1 MKSLVV
7 ILVRHKRVKR
17 DFSHC
22 LRYIPI
28 SFQKYDFPMGAF
40 TYDVTCWGVFLSA
53 MSRACA
59 SRDLNFASLPE
70 VKT

>member
-1 MKSLVV
+1 MKSLV

-17 DFSHC
+17 DFSPC

-40 TYDVTCWGVFLSA
+40 TYDVTCLGGIFKRNEQGL
-53 MSRACA
+53 R
-59 SRDLNFASLPE
+59 F
-70 VKT
+70 